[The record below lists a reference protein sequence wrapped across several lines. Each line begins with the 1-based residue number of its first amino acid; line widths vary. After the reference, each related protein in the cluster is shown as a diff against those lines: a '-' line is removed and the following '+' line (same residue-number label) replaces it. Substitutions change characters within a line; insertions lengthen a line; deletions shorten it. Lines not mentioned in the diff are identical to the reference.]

1 MKLTELCH
9 YMKLQT
15 KFGDREIDDR
25 DEQKKKWLL
34 GANHFI
40 LYWVVGTSMSGE
52 MYLWM
57 QNLVEM
63 A

>member
-1 MKLTELCH
+1 MKLH
-9 YMKLQT
+9 T

-40 LYWVVGTSMSGE
+40 LYWVVGTGMSGE
-52 MYLWM
+52 MYLSM